1 MDLFEAVRDRRSVRS
16 FEDRHVPQDTL
27 EKVLDAARRAPSAR
41 NKQDWRF
48 VVVRDESLRQQLM
61 SAAYDQEFIG
71 QAPVVIAACG
81 VHTDDV
87 MTCGHPAYLV
97 DVSIALDHLTLAA
110 RALGLGTCWV
120 GKFDQEPVK
129 EALHIPEDAQVVELM
144 PLGYPQEWPDA
155 PPRKP
160 LGEIVHYDRWQ

>member
-1 MDLFEAVRDRRSVRS
+1 MELFDTVRHRRSVRS
-16 FEDRHVPQDTL
+16 FEDRHVSQETL

-48 VVVRDESLRQQLM
+48 VVVRDEGLRDQLK
-61 SAAYDQEFIG
+61 SAAYDQDFVAE
-71 QAPVVIAACG
+71 APIVIAACG
-81 VHTDDV
+81 VDTDDT

-110 RALGLGTCWV
+110 RAEGLGTCWV

-129 EALHIPEDAQVVELM
+129 EALEIPDDVEVVELM
-144 PLGYPQEWPDA
+144 PLGYPEEWPDA
-155 PPRKP
+155 PPRRP
-160 LGEIVHYDRWQ
+160 LGEIVHYDKWQ